1 MPSSHNDD
9 TPTPND
15 NRGHGTKPEDRAQ
28 PADDKAQVTP
38 IAPTR
43 PDDRGAD
50 PTARHDTG
58 DDKGVDAGAK
68 HDVVDDKGV
77 DPAGTHDA
85 GDDHGHHQLSLFVNE
100 HTRQLIFSADSAETE
115 HWRGDDSKQAL
126 SQAVAL
132 PAVDDSTV
140 AVWRFHDPSSDVFF
154 WTADSALK
162 DTLVQQHPE
171 LSFDGQVF
179 RAFHDQASGGHTAIG
194 VVWNR
199 DAGGPYGSFTYAP
212 DDVAVQLA
220 GVSTEDPVEYLGVA
234 FWL

>member
-1 MPSSHNDD
+1 MAPHETGLLIPTARSKPMPSSHNDD

-15 NRGHGTKPEDRAQ
+15 HRGHGTKPEDRAQ

-77 DPAGTHDA
+77 DPAGTHDV

-100 HTRQLIFSADSAETE
+100 D
-115 HWRGDDSKQAL
+115 
-126 SQAVAL
+126 
-132 PAVDDSTV
+132 
-140 AVWRFHDPSSDVFF
+140 
-154 WTADSALK
+154 
-162 DTLVQQHPE
+162 
-171 LSFDGQVF
+171 
-179 RAFHDQASGGHTAIG
+179 
-194 VVWNR
+194 
-199 DAGGPYGSFTYAP
+199 DAGRTTVYSHLVRLRVVGNR
-212 DDVAVQLA
+212 LK
-220 GVSTEDPVEYLGVA
+220 L
-234 FWL
+234 L